1 MNRVICLPRNK
12 IPSTLQNNAVYY
24 SMFMPS
30 EFKGVGSIATGLL
43 DDPVLK
49 KTNPSP
55 ASWDFMT
62 FALAV
67 NAADLAIKRSNS
79 ADGWT
84 RIIELEVAL
93 KI

>member
-1 MNRVICLPRNK
+1 
-12 IPSTLQNNAVYY
+12 
-24 SMFMPS
+24 
-30 EFKGVGSIATGLL
+30 
-43 DDPVLK
+43 
-49 KTNPSP
+49 
-55 ASWDFMT
+55 MT

-93 KI
+93 QNVKPYIINKSLIEKCYAR